1 MAMHV
6 STLSYQHC
14 QQYKLY
20 EHNRTNQSTGLL
32 VAQVY
37 YKQKLH
43 QRLCN
48 EIIMVSLAY
57 VKLKATNFIYLI
69 ILFNRNSL
77 DCSNKIQIMLTIKTR
92 SKWEKKLWAE
102 LVFQTLPWFSRLVQK
117 TAKSSKSCNFSSFF
131 ENRQLSKSSQKLF
144 SDFESGKKQVL
155 PFLLLLFQ
163 NGRFGLMIWIN
174 CCWLLIMSSK
184 VGNICG

>member
-1 MAMHV
+1 MAMHA

-77 DCSNKIQIMLTIKTR
+77 DCWSKIQIMLTIKTR

-102 LVFQTLPWFSRLVQK
+102 PVFRRFLDFQDWSKKPQKVQNLATSVLFLRTGNCQK
-117 TAKSSKSCNFSSFF
+117 VPRNYFQILNREKNKFCLFCSCYF
-131 ENRQLSKSSQKLF
+131 KM
-144 SDFESGKKQVL
+144 D
-155 PFLLLLFQ
+155 
-163 NGRFGLMIWIN
+163 GLD
-174 CCWLLIMSSK
+174 
-184 VGNICG
+184 